1 MKKSWIHFV
10 LIFIAV
16 VSVSFAAIFI
26 RFSSAPPL
34 TIATFRLGIS
44 SILILPIFL
53 LYSEKK
59 YQKEDIKLFVLAGFF
74 LSLHFFS
81 WITSL
86 KYTSIMN
93 STVLVTT
100 NPLFVAIFSYIL
112 FKKRTD
118 KKTIIAIIISILGSF
133 LMSYSGRFSSGKAF
147 GNILAL
153 LGAVFASLYLI
164 SSSVLRK
171 RYKVLD
177 LIFPVY
183 TISFLFLLLFSFS
196 LKVPLF
202 GFPLK
207 EYTLFFLLALI
218 PQVIGH
224 SIFNWS
230 LKFFSPTFIAITILG
245 EPIGATLLGILFFRE
260 TPSVLD
266 IIGGILIISG
276 ILISEKGL
284 DKS

>member
-1 MKKSWIHFV
+1 MHFI
-10 LIFIAV
+10 LIFVAV

-26 RFSSAPPL
+26 RLSSAPAL

-44 SILILPIFL
+44 SLLILPFFL
-53 LYSEKK
+53 LYSERK
-59 YQKEDIKLFVLAGFF
+59 YQREDIKLFILTGFF

-118 KKTIIAIIISILGSF
+118 KKTMIAIFISILGSF
-133 LMSYSGRFSSGKAF
+133 LMSYSGNLTSGKTF

-171 RYKVLD
+171 RYKLLD

-183 TISFLFLLLFSFS
+183 TISFLFLLLFSLF

-202 GFPLK
+202 GFPLR

-218 PQVIGH
+218 PQIIGH

-230 LKFFSPTFIAITILG
+230 LKFFSPTFVAITILG
-245 EPIGATLLGILFFRE
+245 EPIGSTILGIIFFRE
-260 TPSVLD
+260 IPSFLD
-266 IIGGILIISG
+266 VVGGILIISG
-276 ILISEKGL
+276 ILISGKGL